1 MFNPPHGT
9 KTMRTKSY
17 NDLQEQY
24 NRIVRLWV
32 AADVTTNKRMD
43 RANQRMRK
51 TLEILKRY
59 TENIYN
65 YYNRYCAV
73 IDRNKGTRLPASVY
87 AKQV

>member
-1 MFNPPHGT
+1 
-9 KTMRTKSY
+9 MRTKSY

-32 AADVTTNKRMD
+32 AADVTTIERMD

-51 TLEILKRY
+51 TLEILERY

-73 IDRNKGTRLPASVY
+73 IDRNKGTKLPASVY